1 MSEEADVD
9 TGLMIIED
17 EKMNEEK
24 GEPEKGS
31 PLEKQM
37 TVMMTSEQSVEGSTP
52 DREIQKIRAGI
63 SELDSSPLVSFQSL
77 NSSQSSARDKMIPYV
92 PPLGEVRILQFR
104 TPY

>member
-1 MSEEADVD
+1 MSEETDVD

-24 GEPEKGS
+24 GEPEKSS

-52 DREIQKIRAGI
+52 DREIEKIGSGI
-63 SELDSSPLVSFQSL
+63 SELDSSPLGSFQPL
-77 NSSQSSARDKMIPYV
+77 NSSQK
-92 PPLGEVRILQFR
+92 
-104 TPY
+104 